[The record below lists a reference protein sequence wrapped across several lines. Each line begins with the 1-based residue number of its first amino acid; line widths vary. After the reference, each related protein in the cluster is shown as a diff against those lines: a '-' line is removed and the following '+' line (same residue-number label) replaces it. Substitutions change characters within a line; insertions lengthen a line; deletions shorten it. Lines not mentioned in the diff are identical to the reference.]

1 MAPEATIFHVD
12 MDAFYASVEQ
22 QDFPELRGKPVLVG
36 GKGKRGV
43 VAACSYESRVYGVH
57 SAMPMAEA
65 LRRCPAA
72 VVVPVRMDRYRELSR
87 TIMERFSNYSPVVQA
102 ISVDEAFLD
111 MTGTERLMGPPRESA
126 RRLKQE
132 IRDTTGLTISVG
144 IGTSRFI
151 AKLASDVDKPDGL
164 HQVPPGT
171 EADFVLTLGLKD
183 LWGLGN
189 RTRRRLEALG
199 ITTVAQLREQRIE
212 FLRGHF
218 GDASG
223 RFLYAIARGE
233 DPGIYAGRHDRHS
246 ISAEETFPENI
257 SDDHRLR
264 RHMLHMAEEVFH
276 RSITEGWLGKTI
288 QVKYRFPPFETHTVS
303 RTLPRQLTGSEELAA
318 LAMDLLEQKRQG
330 RPLRLLG
337 VGISGALE
345 EQPDPQG
352 ELFQPET
359 STALDPTIVALRQRF
374 GTDAIGRAAFY
385 SRNAQPAPSKED
397 PDGTDSS
404 DGRHSE

>member
-1 MAPEATIFHVD
+1 MTPEATIFHVD

-22 QDFPELRGKPVLVG
+22 RDFPELRGKPVLVG
-36 GKGKRGV
+36 GNGKRGV
-43 VAACSYESRVYGVH
+43 VAACSYESRVFGIH
-57 SAMPMAEA
+57 SAMPIAEA

-111 MTGTERLMGPPRESA
+111 MTGTERLMGPPRQSA
-126 RRLKQE
+126 GRLKQE

-171 EADFVLTLGLKD
+171 EADFVLTLALKD

-199 ITTVAQLREQRIE
+199 ITTVADLRNQRIE

-218 GDASG
+218 GDAAG
-223 RFLYAIARGE
+223 QFLYAIARGE

-257 SDDHRLR
+257 SEHNQLR

-276 RSITEGWLGKTI
+276 RSITEGWLGKTV

-303 RTLPRQLTGSEELAA
+303 RTLPRQLTGSEELAG
-318 LAMDLLEQKRQG
+318 LAMDLLEPKRQG
-330 RPLRLLG
+330 RPRRGSRDLRG
-337 VGISGALE
+337 
-345 EQPDPQG
+345 
-352 ELFQPET
+352 
-359 STALDPTIVALRQRF
+359 TAR
-374 GTDAIGRAAFY
+374 
-385 SRNAQPAPSKED
+385 PSQHFRRGD
-397 PDGTDSS
+397 VS
-404 DGRHSE
+404 

>member
-1 MAPEATIFHVD
+1 MASEATIFHVD

-22 QDFPELRGKPVLVG
+22 QDVPALRGKPVLVG
-36 GKGKRGV
+36 GNGKRGV
-43 VAACSYESRVYGVH
+43 VAACSYESRIHGVH

-65 LRRCPAA
+65 LRRCPEAI
-72 VVVPVRMDRYRELSR
+72 VVPVRMDRYRELSR
-87 TIMERFSNYSPVVQA
+87 EIMGRFSNYSPVVQA

-126 RRLKQE
+126 RRLKRE
-132 IRDTTGLTISVG
+132 IRDATGLTISVG

-171 EADFVLTLGLKD
+171 EADFVLSLTLKD

-199 ITTVAQLREQRIE
+199 ITSVKELRNQRIE

-223 RFLYAIARGE
+223 QFLYAIARGE
-233 DPGIYAGRHDRHS
+233 DPGIYAGRRDRHS

-257 SDDHRLR
+257 ADRHQLR
-264 RHMLHMAEEVFH
+264 RHMLQMAEEVFH
-276 RSITEGWLGKTI
+276 RSITEGWLGKTV

-303 RTLPRQLTGSEELAA
+303 RTLPRQLTSSEELTA

-330 RPLRLLG
+330 RALRLLG

-345 EQPDPQG
+345 EVPDPQG
-352 ELFQPET
+352 ELFQPEKS
-359 STALDPTIVALRQRF
+359 STLDPTIVALRQRF
-374 GTDAIGRAAFY
+374 GTNAIGRAAFY
-385 SRNAQPAPSKED
+385 SHPSPSSARENA
-397 PDGTDSS
+397 DSAHGA
-404 DGRHSE
+404 DSE

>member
-1 MAPEATIFHVD
+1 MTPEATIFHVD

-22 QDFPELRGKPVLVG
+22 RDVPELRGKPVLVG
-36 GKGKRGV
+36 GNGRRGV
-43 VAACSYESRVYGVH
+43 VAACSYESRVFGVH

-65 LRRCPAA
+65 LRRCPTA
-72 VVVPVRMDRYRELSR
+72 VVVPVRMERYREVSR

-126 RRLKQE
+126 LRLKQE

-171 EADFVLTLGLKD
+171 EADFVLTLTLKD

-199 ITTVAQLREQRIE
+199 ITTVAELRDQRIE

-233 DPGIYAGRHDRHS
+233 DPGIYAGDRDRHS

-257 SDDHRLR
+257 SEHHRLR
-264 RHMLHMAEEVFH
+264 RHMLQMAEEVFH
-276 RSITEGWLGKTI
+276 RSISEGWLGKTV

-303 RTLPRQLTGSEELAA
+303 RTLPRQLTGSEELTS
-318 LAMDLLEQKRQG
+318 LAMDLLERKRQE

-345 EQPDPQG
+345 EHPDSQG
-352 ELFQPET
+352 ELFQPDT
-359 STALDPTIVALRQRF
+359 STTLDPTIVALRQRF
-374 GTDAIGRAAFY
+374 GTNAIGRAAFY
-385 SRNAQPAPSKED
+385 SPTAPPPLQSGSD
-397 PDGTDSS
+397 SADGADS
-404 DGRHSE
+404 E